1 MGILLET
8 VKKST
13 SSKKISNHQKKI
25 LFVFAKMGC
34 CDQISKYIIFLF
46 NLVFFL
52 VSLVLI
58 GSGVALQ
65 VMKDD
70 IISHFNSVHIEDI
83 DPNQMLL
90 IATIT
95 LISIGGVILLIS
107 FCGCCGSIIENKCM
121 VLTYATI
128 LALITLSLIGAGVA
142 IHVLEKNIKEELKKE
157 LPEIL
162 SKQDVVNAF
171 NGVQT
176 SFECCGVFHY
186 TDWNNKAVFGINDV
200 PDSCCKTQTLNCGQ
214 NVGNEEEAMNVIY
227 TTGCFNKLEQT
238 YWKPA
243 LLVGV
248 GAIVLLMTGVIMSC
262 CFGIRINKKKYDS
275 VY

>member
-13 SSKKISNHQKKI
+13 SLKKISNHQKKI
-25 LFVFAKMGC
+25 SFVCAKMGC

-65 VMKDD
+65 VVKDD
-70 IISHFNSVHIEDI
+70 IISHFNSLHIEDI

-95 LISIGGVILLIS
+95 LISIGAVILLIS
-107 FCGCCGSIIENKCM
+107 FFGCCGSITENKCM

-200 PDSCCKTQTLNCGQ
+200 PDSCCKTQTHNCGQ
-214 NVGNEEEAMNVIY
+214 NVGNEGEAMNVIY

-238 YWKPA
+238 LETSTFSWSWCHCIA
-243 LLVGV
+243 HDWSNH
-248 GAIVLLMTGVIMSC
+248 VLLFWNT
-262 CFGIRINKKKYDS
+262 Y
-275 VY
+275 